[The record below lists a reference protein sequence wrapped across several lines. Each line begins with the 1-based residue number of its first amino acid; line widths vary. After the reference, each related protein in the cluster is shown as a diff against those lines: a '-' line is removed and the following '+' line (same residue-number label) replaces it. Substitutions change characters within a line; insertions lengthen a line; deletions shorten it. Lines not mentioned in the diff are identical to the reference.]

1 MECGVFFW
9 LDLLW
14 KRATNNPKASL
25 VHENLGTH
33 KLGNSFVF
41 ASGKER
47 KVEQSIR
54 FREEFAADYYRSQL
68 NGIAHYS
75 GYSPWLFGLHSFRS
89 GHQVACYINLVSC
102 GKNASDAWNTIGLYI
117 GYPPKAAHQQAYFR
131 NEFRTI
137 LVMGR
142 ALDPST
148 LLEID
153 GKIIAENKLNPEDF
167 HGIKLQPQWKL
178 EDNLRY
184 PRRFLADYLKEH
196 HPPESSGQAK
206 RMITEIAK
214 LFHNDDTLFEQLEIQ
229 RKRIEADRKA
239 RSLSED
245 PRDRLQHR
253 VFLAFLMAK
262 AENDLKQNGTPLWAT
277 LETCLE
283 QHDVQ
288 NKLSGFAELYIK
300 RGSLSK
306 KRKPHKKKA
315 EPEKR
320 SLKESAKKHCQ
331 ERKHKQEEQRKAELT
346 DRQEKINAVKEPR
359 AKKRPW
365 TDLETKILCEKYVL
379 EGPRWVLLA
388 SLVTTRSNVQC
399 KDRMRTLQSQLQ
411 TPTELQAATTWL
423 QRYTEEDNNDND
435 DEFDDM
441 MNDNDNNDSGEHGS
455 DE

>member
-1 MECGVFFW
+1 LIGINPLFW

-214 LFHNDDTLFEQLEIQ
+214 LFHND
-229 RKRIEADRKA
+229 
-239 RSLSED
+239 ED
-245 PRDRLQHR
+245 
-253 VFLAFLMAK
+253 
-262 AENDLKQNGTPLWAT
+262 
-277 LETCLE
+277 
-283 QHDVQ
+283 
-288 NKLSGFAELYIK
+288 
-300 RGSLSK
+300 SK
-306 KRKPHKKKA
+306 K
-315 EPEKR
+315 
-320 SLKESAKKHCQ
+320 
-331 ERKHKQEEQRKAELT
+331 
-346 DRQEKINAVKEPR
+346 
-359 AKKRPW
+359 
-365 TDLETKILCEKYVL
+365 
-379 EGPRWVLLA
+379 
-388 SLVTTRSNVQC
+388 
-399 KDRMRTLQSQLQ
+399 KD
-411 TPTELQAATTWL
+411 
-423 QRYTEEDNNDND
+423 
-435 DEFDDM
+435 
-441 MNDNDNNDSGEHGS
+441 
-455 DE
+455 